1 MISVSTPAVIPETL
15 DLHKLIPCPEAIAS
29 LALKNAKRLG
39 VLPVATWIEND
50 SRALLL
56 ACADNFD
63 ISQRERVVKLI
74 DPLYQLRFITCPMQ
88 QLQQAIDECYRTRPS
103 FEQMLNM
110 ASECTQASAGED
122 LFENFQIEFVNAL
135 LMKAVRMR
143 ASDIHLSPDT
153 SGLTIRLRIDGVL
166 IDFATLDIA
175 LLKRLVVRLK
185 IMASLDIAETRFAQD
200 GQFGRLIDGHS
211 VDFRMSTFPT
221 IDGENTVLR
230 LIDPQRHLGSLGD
243 LAVPDVITRSLTRL
257 MHQPDGLIVVCGP
270 TGAGKSTT
278 LFALLAE
285 LDKASLNIMT
295 LEDPVEHRVSGIRQ
309 TTIDASRQWGYAQG
323 LRALLRQDPD
333 VLMIG
338 EIRDTESCAMALRA
352 VSTGHQVL
360 TTIHASCAHSALHR
374 LRELNASGGALALS
388 LKAIVAQRLVRRC
401 CPVCHGAGYPCIECH
416 GIGYHGRQVV
426 MELLEITPR
435 IATMLAGDAHVED
448 IFKASALEG
457 FKNMQKQAAEL
468 IGAGITSQEE
478 IDRVLVPDQREAITG
493 MVNQDHV

>member
-1 MISVSTPAVIPETL
+1 MIRVSTPTAIPETL
-15 DLHKLIPCPEAIAS
+15 ELQKLIPCPEAIAT
-29 LALKNAKRLG
+29 LAVTNARRLG

-50 SRALLL
+50 SRALLI
-56 ACADNFD
+56 ACADNSD
-63 ISQRERVVKLI
+63 TSQRERVARLV
-74 DPLYQLRFITCPMQ
+74 DPLYQLHFINCPMQ
-88 QLQQAIDECYRTRPS
+88 QLQHAIDECYRVRPS
-103 FEQMLNM
+103 LEQMLSM
-110 ASECTQASAGED
+110 AGEYTQTGAGED
-122 LFENFQIEFVNAL
+122 FFENFQIEFVNAL

-153 SGLTIRLRIDGVL
+153 CGLTIRLRIDGVL
-166 IDFATLDIA
+166 IDFAILDIA

-221 IDGENTVLR
+221 TDGENTVLR
-230 LIDPQRHLGSLGD
+230 LIDPQRHLGSLVD
-243 LAVPDVITRSLTRL
+243 LAVPDAQMSRLSRL

-285 LDKASLNIMT
+285 LDKSSLNIMT
-295 LEDPVEHRVSGIRQ
+295 LEDPVEHRVPGIRQ

-374 LRELNASGGALALS
+374 LRELDASGGALALS

-401 CPVCHGAGYPCIECH
+401 CQVCDGVGYPCTKCH

-426 MELLEITPR
+426 MELLEITPE
-435 IATMLAGDAHVED
+435 IASMLAGNANVED
-448 IFKASALEG
+448 IFKVSALEG
-457 FKNMQKQAAEL
+457 FKKMQKHAAEL

-478 IDRVLVPDQREAITG
+478 INRVLVSDQHEASPG
-493 MVNQDHV
+493 MKKRDQF